1 MALIQLSASVELMA
15 TGLVLILAIAI
26 DSVARR
32 GAAKL
37 GGS

>member
-1 MALIQLSASVELMA
+1 MA